1 MDDDRF
7 ISVPTASVLCGIGIN
22 GQLMHLAKKQRIAK
36 LFADDLREY
45 IPALW
50 RSVIATVVKC
60 IFTARHFNPQPG
72 QTDSLAL
79 ILSRSRNGRA
89 SRITQNSSLAA
100 TLQSVGAKSALK
112 YLAAYIPSPGSAIQD
127 SGKSD

>member
-60 IFTARHFNPQPG
+60 IFTARHFQSAARTDRFTRAHTLTLSQQVSFLIKQP
-72 QTDSLAL
+72 
-79 ILSRSRNGRA
+79 I
-89 SRITQNSSLAA
+89 
-100 TLQSVGAKSALK
+100 
-112 YLAAYIPSPGSAIQD
+112 SPMNNLVMENR
-127 SGKSD
+127 